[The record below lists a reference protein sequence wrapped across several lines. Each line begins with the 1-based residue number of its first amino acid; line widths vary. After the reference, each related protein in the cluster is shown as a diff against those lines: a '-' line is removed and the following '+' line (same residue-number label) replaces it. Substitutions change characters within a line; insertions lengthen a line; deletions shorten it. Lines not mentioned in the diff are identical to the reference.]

1 MVKIRLQRVGATKKP
16 AYRVV
21 VADSRSPRDGSFIE
35 VIGHYDPLTDPA
47 TIVIK
52 QEKALEWLRR
62 GAMPTQTVASLLG
75 RAGLSDK
82 LVSASLRKTTDRKT
96 LKKSE
101 KTAAAQAKAAAKSEC
116 KPAAAQAKAAAA
128 TESKPAAAPEGKAV
142 KVSEAKPA
150 KAPESKPAKAS
161 DPKPAASS

>member
-21 VADSRSPRDGSFIE
+21 VADSRSPRDGAFIE
-35 VIGHYDPLTDPA
+35 VIGHYDPLTNPA
-47 TIVIK
+47 TIVIQ

-62 GAMPTQTVASLLG
+62 GAMPTPTVASLLG

-82 LVSASLRKTTDRKT
+82 LVSASVRKTTDRKT

-101 KTAAAQAKAAAKSEC
+101 KKAAAQAKAAAKSE
-116 KPAAAQAKAAAA
+116 
-128 TESKPAAAPEGKAV
+128 TKPAAAPE
-142 KVSEAKPA
+142 A
-150 KAPESKPAKAS
+150 KAPKAS
-161 DPKPAASS
+161 ETKPAAAPEAKAPKASETKPAA